1 MGVKSGR
8 DWILTISAEK
18 HTIDEVR
25 DVLSKYR
32 WIGQLEQGKE
42 HGFKHFQVAILNDNS
57 IRFETLQKKFGDAH
71 IEPRHGSRQE
81 LFDYC
86 TKDDTR
92 LDGPWR
98 GGDWSDTAQI
108 LKRGSEQ
115 GRRSD
120 LTAVREAVD
129 AGLSYRQVLL
139 DPDLGASSAHAMQ
152 WLRETVEAKREQE
165 AAGKLVEKTVLFV
178 CESVM
183 ARQSVRESLYE
194 ILKPEELYEAD
205 SLTRFDSYDGQRVMI
220 FPEFDWR
227 VWPADFVTR
236 LCDRYPMKL
245 PARYKNKQLMA
256 DTVIFLS
263 HEPITSFYQGFLG
276 LGRAKLFSLID
287 CYWEIGSFSRPFD
300 VELKKLYE
308 ADSKWFTNVFSAQR
322 PWKLGEMKNGQQY
335 MIFARSGGEGSESLP
350 LLEEQKCGS
359 GGARTR
365 SQGLRD

>member
-1 MGVKSGR
+1 MSVKSGR
-8 DWILTISAEK
+8 DWILTVSAEK

-25 DVLSKYR
+25 DALSKYR
-32 WIGQLEQGKE
+32 WVGQLEQGKE

-86 TKDDTR
+86 TKEDTR

-152 WLRETVEAKREQE
+152 WLRETVEAKRERE

-183 ARQSVRESLYE
+183 ARQSVRDSLYE
-194 ILKPEELYEAD
+194 MLKPEEIYEAD

-245 PARYKNKQLMA
+245 PARYQNKQLMA

-287 CYWEIGSFSRPFD
+287 CYWEIGLFGKPFD

-335 MIFARSGGEGSESLP
+335 MIFDRSGGEGSESLP